1 MSTPETALTVVARA
15 ALALGSDKARTELAE
30 LVKKSAN
37 IVEVKN
43 SAGREECH
51 SAAMVLVRARTNIEK
66 IGKAARDDATKF
78 SKAVIAEEK
87 ALISITQPEEDRLL
101 GLRDAWDAARAA
113 EKAEAERVERERVAA
128 IHARIGRIKGFATLA
143 LECRTSAKV
152 EELIERLMAEPTEGF
167 EEFAEEAAT
176 ARGLTLAR
184 MKEISD
190 AKLLDEQERARI
202 AAEQEAERQRLA
214 AERAELE
221 RQQREI
227 IEAAEAEKRAAAAKD
242 VSMAA
247 AIGGVLALTDRL
259 PGGVMQALDAIAMER
274 AQAAASQQPD
284 TTAAAPIGT
293 GETPAPSQRETPLSG
308 LRPDGSPKPV
318 ITIELE
324 DAPPPPFAEPAPIP
338 TLKLGEIQARLGF
351 DGEPLKVTGEFLS
364 RLGFEATRIKSASL
378 YQEADF
384 ARICA
389 ALINHLGRLA

>member
-113 EKAEAERVERERVAA
+113 EKAEAERIERERVAA

-190 AKLLDEQERARI
+190 AKFADEQERARI

-221 RQQREI
+221 RQQAEARAAQAQADAKAKAERD
-227 IEAAEAEKRAAAAKD
+227 AAEAQLAAERAAFAAEQ
-242 VSMAA
+242 
-247 AIGGVLALTDRL
+247 DR
-259 PGGVMQALDAIAMER
+259 QRE
-274 AQAAASQQPD
+274 AQAAEARRL
-284 TTAAAPIGT
+284 AAVADELERQRVAALPKPEPKPAPEPAIQLI
-293 GETPAPSQRETPLSG
+293 EPAPS
-308 LRPDGSPKPV
+308 RPTDVQIVEALAERFGV
-318 ITIELE
+318 
-324 DAPPPPFAEPAPIP
+324 AEPVALSWLIDFDVET
-338 TLKLGEIQARLGF
+338 TLDVYE
-351 DGEPLKVTGEFLS
+351 T
-364 RLGFEATRIKSASL
+364 ATA
-378 YQEADF
+378 
-384 ARICA
+384 
-389 ALINHLGRLA
+389 

>member
-152 EELIERLMAEPTEGF
+152 EELIERLMAEPAEGF
-167 EEFAEEAAT
+167 EEFAEEAAN

-221 RQQREI
+221 RQQAEARAAQDRLDAERRAQAEADAAELARQRAALAEENARI
-227 IEAAEAEKRAAAAKD
+227 NAEHERQRAAQAAEAARLAEERAALERQHAQT
-242 VSMAA
+242 AA
-247 AIGGVLALTDRL
+247 ALAAATSIPEPLKSALTD
-259 PGGVMQALDAIAMER
+259 VVTALA
-274 AQAAASQQPD
+274 PD
-284 TTAAAPIGT
+284 
-293 GETPAPSQRETPLSG
+293 
-308 LRPDGSPKPV
+308 PV
-318 ITIELE
+318 IQMIEPAQQQRPTDIQIVE
-324 DAPPPPFAEPAPIP
+324 AVAAHFGVAEPVALSWLIDIDVE
-338 TLKLGEIQARLGF
+338 TALEVY
-351 DGEPLKVTGEFLS
+351 EP
-364 RLGFEATRIKSASL
+364 ATA
-378 YQEADF
+378 
-384 ARICA
+384 
-389 ALINHLGRLA
+389 

>member
-87 ALISITQPEEDRLL
+87 ALIYITQPEEDRLL

-113 EKAEAERVERERVAA
+113 EKAEAERIERERVAA

-190 AKLLDEQERARI
+190 AKFADEQERARI

-221 RQQREI
+221 RQQAEARAAQAQADAKAKAERDAFAAEQDRQREAQ
-227 IEAAEAEKRAAAAKD
+227 AAEARRLAAVADELERQRVAALPKPEPKP
-242 VSMAA
+242 APEP
-247 AIGGVLALTDRL
+247 AIQL
-259 PGGVMQALDAIAMER
+259 IE
-274 AQAAASQQPD
+274 
-284 TTAAAPIGT
+284 
-293 GETPAPSQRETPLSG
+293 PAPS
-308 LRPDGSPKPV
+308 RPTDVQIVEALAERFGV
-318 ITIELE
+318 
-324 DAPPPPFAEPAPIP
+324 AEPVALSWLID
-338 TLKLGEIQARLGF
+338 F
-351 DGEPLKVTGEFLS
+351 DVK
-364 RLGFEATRIKSASL
+364 
-378 YQEADF
+378 
-384 ARICA
+384 A
-389 ALINHLGRLA
+389 ALDVYESAPA